1 MIVGHGR
8 GWRADNCQAQQS
20 RRGSSSCYWHCCKK
34 SQRSVPGAI
43 WDAPQRILG
52 TGKKGAPASS
62 HCIYMALHQFNLLFR
77 LPTGLVGLQIWGAE
91 EGWGLC
97 LRPGWRLVVR
107 LPDVSLPSAQVG
119 RHTWSAFT
127 PTSGRGQKN
136 LGKKQF
142 HLQGT
147 PSAEIIRGLSQLPA
161 SLHCPGKA
169 GGSQVSG
176 TPVSR

>member
-34 SQRSVPGAI
+34 SQRSVPGAF

-119 RHTWSAFT
+119 PHTWSAFT
-127 PTSGRGQKN
+127 PTSGWGQK
-136 LGKKQF
+136 
-142 HLQGT
+142 
-147 PSAEIIRGLSQLPA
+147 IRAKNNFICKGRPQ
-161 SLHCPGKA
+161 
-169 GGSQVSG
+169 QRVSG
-176 TPVSR
+176 GCHCCQPPCVPMRRQEAARCPALR

>member
-20 RRGSSSCYWHCCKK
+20 RGGSSRSYWHCCKK
-34 SQRSVPGAI
+34 SQQSVPGAF
-43 WDAPQRILG
+43 WDAHQQILG

-136 LGKKQF
+136 TGKKQF

-147 PSAEIIRGLSQLPA
+147 PSAESIRGLSQLPA